1 MLPSYVKIVR
11 ILFTPTGSHN
21 TQFQRP
27 YHLNASNLD
36 GSMLDSIRHATQ
48 EGQQITPGALAPFA
62 GSILRPAADICW
74 DSNIAN
80 GWDTPRL
87 RFMMEVEIQNQT
99 GVTRQ
104 YLSGY
109 SDYQGFHRRGVNDV
123 VFDPNMQLMVNRV
136 LSLNIGHQGGIRLAG
151 SDRLLSGDYQPSFG
165 MTGNEQV
172 AVSLRPED
180 VFSLMQTGGAGNY
193 SEPVIDG
200 RTVFAGHTPKF
211 STIANDLPNQYLSR
225 VLKGA
230 SPTHNM
236 SALDSMVTPYGE
248 SLDRAIGHYAEQ
260 SVSQNRILHQI
271 IQNGGFQEGASFS
284 YSCLMD
290 IGSNHGNLDDRVEL
304 VDSSGVKG
312 YEMPLHQA
320 GTTQNWNTAT
330 TEGIIAQVISSQ
342 VPALMSDHF
351 ITKIAFSATNRTFN
365 RDFVVDLQ
373 GAPSSWLPNP
383 DMLKH
388 AISSFIH
395 RLTHEILVGL
405 SINNAVDFN
414 IRVIIDMYGET
425 HVFASIMGGPEQHFC
440 APSFADSLTTP
451 LLSQNVNYA
460 MNYVSDMESF
470 ANQTVTTTTNNS
482 PIQLGTMNYANSSI

>member
-11 ILFTPTGSHN
+11 VLFTPTGTHN
-21 TQFQRP
+21 PQYQRP

-36 GSMLDSIRHATQ
+36 GSMMDSIRHATQ
-48 EGQQITPGALAPFA
+48 DGQQITPGSLAPYA
-62 GSILRPAADICW
+62 GSILRPSADVCW
-74 DSNIAN
+74 DTNIAN
-80 GWDTPRL
+80 GWNTPRL

-99 GVTRQ
+99 GMTKQ

-109 SDYQGFHRRGVNDV
+109 TDYQGYHRGIRDV
-123 VFDPNMQLMVNRV
+123 SFDPKMQLMVNRV

-151 SDRLLSGDYQPSFG
+151 SDRLLSGEYQPSFG
-165 MTGNEQV
+165 MSGNEQV

-180 VFSLMQTGGAGNY
+180 IFGIMQTAGPGNY
-193 SEPVIDG
+193 AEPVIDG

-211 STIANDLPNQYLSR
+211 STIANDLPNQYLAR

-230 SPTHNM
+230 SPIHNM
-236 SALDSMVTPYGE
+236 SAMDSMVTPYGE
-248 SLDRAIGHYAEQ
+248 TLDRALGHYAEQ

-271 IQNGGFQEGASFS
+271 IQNGGFQEGSSFS
-284 YSCLMD
+284 YECLMG
-290 IGSNHGNLDDRVEL
+290 IGSNHGNLDDRVTL
-304 VDSSGVKG
+304 VDPSATQG

-320 GTTQNWNTAT
+320 GMTQNWNTAT
-330 TEGIIAQVISSQ
+330 NEGIIAQVISSQ

-351 ITKIAFSATNRTFN
+351 LTVIAFSATNRTVN
-365 RDFVVDLQ
+365 REFVVDLQ
-373 GAPSSWLPNP
+373 GPPSSWLPNT
-383 DMLKH
+383 DMIKYS
-388 AISSFIH
+388 INSFKH
-395 RLTHEILVGL
+395 RLIHEILTGI

-425 HVFASIMGGPEQHFC
+425 HVFASVMGSPEQHFC

-460 MNYVSDMESF
+460 MNYVSDMESL
-470 ANQTVTTTTNNS
+470 ANQTVTNTATS
-482 PIQLGTMNYANSSI
+482 PQIQLGTMNYVNSSI